1 MPLNIVRQDITKM
14 NVDAIVNAANNSL
27 LGGGGVDGAIHRA
40 AGPELLKECAL
51 LNGCETGKAKITKGY
66 NLKAK
71 YIIHTVGPIYRGGNF
86 NEEELL
92 TSCYKNSLELAK
104 EHDCES
110 VAFPLISSGVYG
122 YPKEDA
128 LDVACR
134 TIESFLKDNEMT
146 VYIVI
151 FDKKAYEIRHKL
163 RYDVKS
169 YIDDN
174 YVDEYENKRDSRR
187 SSLYDVDSEILY
199 SVNSAKFCPDDLD
212 EIVNT
217 LDESFSQML
226 LRKIDEKGMTDSEC
240 YKKANIDRKLI
251 SKIRNDI
258 NYRPKKQTAV
268 AFAIALELN
277 LKETNELLEKAGYT
291 LSHSK
296 KFDVIIEFFIKKKIY
311 DVIEINQTLFDFDE
325 CLLG

>member
-1 MPLNIVRQDITKM
+1 MSLNIVRQDITKM
-14 NVDAIVNAANNSL
+14 DVDAIVNAANNSL

-122 YPKEDA
+122 YPKKDA
-128 LDVACR
+128 LNVACR
-134 TIESFLKDNEMT
+134 TIEEFLKDNDMT

-151 FDKKAYEIRHKL
+151 FDKKAYEIGSHL
-163 RYDVKS
+163 RYEVKS

-174 YVDEYENKRDSRR
+174 FVDEYEIKRDEKSSRPY
-187 SSLYDVDSEILY
+187 SLDEEILTAANKILF
-199 SVNSAKFCPDDLD
+199 SPEDLD
-212 EIVNT
+212 EAVKT

-226 LRKIDEKGMTDSEC
+226 LRKIDEKGMTDAEC
-240 YKKANIDRKLI
+240 YKKANIDRKLF

-258 NYRPKKQTAV
+258 HYRPKKQTAV
-268 AFAIALELN
+268 AFAIALELD
-277 LKETNELLEKAGYT
+277 LEETNELLEKAGYA

-311 DVIEINQTLFDFDE
+311 DIIEINQTLFDFDE